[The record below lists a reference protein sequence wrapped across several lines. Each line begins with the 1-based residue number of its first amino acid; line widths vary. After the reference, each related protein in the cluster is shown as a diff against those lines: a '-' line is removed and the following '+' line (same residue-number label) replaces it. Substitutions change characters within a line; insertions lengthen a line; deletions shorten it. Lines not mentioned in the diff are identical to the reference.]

1 MVMLMAPE
9 EKPAETKKARILFTE
24 FDGFVNET
32 GTLFDTTH
40 AEVAKANNVFD
51 EKAVYEPVPLLI
63 GRGRLFPGLEK
74 SMESA
79 EEGKEVDLIIQ
90 SEDAA
95 GPRDPKLVGLFPLRD
110 FLKQEI
116 MPEIGLEVTIKN
128 KTGYISAVTAGR
140 VRVDFNNRL
149 AGRALKYKYKV
160 VSEPKTPQDI
170 LAAVLKMDYG
180 NSEGFSGEFDGKKV
194 AIKLPDV
201 CKYDQRWLLS
211 KYRVVGDLR
220 EILELETIQ
229 FVEEYV
235 KAEKKEEKPEE
246 AHEHAGHDHA
256 HDHEGHEHAHEHEEH
271 DHADHEHSEPEK
283 KVGKKRPKKEEKAEE
298 EL

>member
-1 MVMLMAPE
+1 MASE
-9 EKPAETKKARILFTE
+9 EKPAETKKPRILFTD
-24 FDGFVNET
+24 FDGWINET

-40 AEVAKANNVFD
+40 AEVAKANNTFD
-51 EKAVYEPVPLLI
+51 EKAVYEPLPLFI

-74 SMESA
+74 SLDAA
-79 EEGKEVDLIIQ
+79 EIDKEIELVLPP
-90 SEDAA
+90 EEAA
-95 GPRDPKLVGLFPLRD
+95 GPRDAKLVGLFPIRD

-116 MPEIGLEVTIKN
+116 MPEIGLQVTIKN

-149 AGRALKYKYKV
+149 AGRTLKYKYKV
-160 VSEPKTPQDI
+160 VSEPKTPQE
-170 LAAVLKMDYG
+170 LLSAVLKMDYG
-180 NSEGFSGEFDGKKV
+180 NAEGFTGEFSEKKAV
-194 AIKLPDV
+194 IKLPDV

-211 KYRVVGDLR
+211 KYRVIGDLR
-220 EILELETIQ
+220 DLLDLDVIQ

-246 AHEHAGHDHA
+246 AHE
-256 HDHEGHEHAHEHEEH
+256 EHAHEHEGHEHEGHEHEDH
-271 DHADHEHSEPEK
+271 DHADHDHSEHEHTEPEK
-283 KVGKKRPKKEEKAEE
+283 KSKKRAPKKEEE